1 MSSGARLACRN
12 VEPASGPIIPAL
24 LDLLR
29 AETNQSTCRKESR
42 SFAMAGPFGEKAGL
56 AQSIAQMFKISRI

>member
-12 VEPASGPIIPAL
+12 VEPASGYFAL
-24 LDLLR
+24 LDLLLR
-29 AETNQSTCRKESR
+29 GNEPINMSKESR